1 MTDVKSFLLN
11 SAKNTSKQLKIIHQF
26 VDLILIFKSIFAV
39 FVAFQAFKP
48 KIVFPTY
55 LNISEM
61 PLFDIKPGIFVY
73 FGRKRSKTIQK
84 LRTVQCGS
92 FCSSK
97 QFSISFV
104 VSLWFEK
111 KAFQC
116 NCLLFGQKR
125 VAFFINFLKK
135 CFKKQKSNDFLNVA
149 HFEIQ
154 KNFGQYLSHFM
165 SLTMKRQLNQNVF
178 LR

>member
-1 MTDVKSFLLN
+1 MLSIFLLN
-11 SAKNTSKQLKIIHQF
+11 SAINTSKQLKIIHQF

-111 KAFQC
+111 KRPFSVIVC
-116 NCLLFGQKR
+116 FLGLKR

-149 HFEIQ
+149 HFETQ